1 MNCPSRTD
9 EIPGSDGR
17 NQNPPALA
25 GDLTTR
31 QDLNGIANL
40 RVQRHHE
47 SDPDADRM
55 DDANNRENSCPVE
68 PFGAKGTS
76 FSGGSK
82 CRKDV
87 SKDHGSKE
95 DMLPGAPARIGPR
108 QLSLGRLRSYGVQG
122 WKVVRKFGR
131 FVGPGFMISVAYIDP
146 GNYSTDVAAG
156 ASTRFQLLFIVIMSN
171 VFAIFLQS
179 LAIRLGTIT
188 GLNLA
193 EHCREHLPKWLNL
206 VLYLLAEAAIIATDI
221 AEVLSLSSSFIL
233 CDRRLL
239 IELAGHRFS
248 HCLKLT
254 LQDPPS
260 RRMCPHSG
268 RCPYYSHL
276 L

>member
-9 EIPGSDGR
+9 EVPGGDGR
-17 NQNPPALA
+17 NQNPPSLA

-55 DDANNRENSCPVE
+55 EDVNNREDSCPVE
-68 PFGAKGTS
+68 PFGEKGTS
-76 FSGGSK
+76 SLGGTK
-82 CRKDV
+82 CTKDM
-87 SKDHGSKE
+87 SKDHGAAA
-95 DMLPGAPARIGPR
+95 DMLPGAPARVVPR
-108 QLSLGRLRSYGVQG
+108 QHSLGRIESYAVQG
-122 WKVVRKFGR
+122 WKVVRKYGR

-156 ASTRFQLLFIVIMSN
+156 ASTRFKLLFIVLMSN
-171 VFAIFLQS
+171 VIAIFLQS

-206 VLYLLAEAAIIATDI
+206 VLYVLAEAAIIATDI
-221 AEVLSLSSSFIL
+221 AEVLSLSQSFIV
-233 CDRRLL
+233 
-239 IELAGHRFS
+239 
-248 HCLKLT
+248 
-254 LQDPPS
+254 
-260 RRMCPHSG
+260 
-268 RCPYYSHL
+268 
-276 L
+276 

>member
-9 EIPGSDGR
+9 EVPGGDGR
-17 NQNPPALA
+17 NQNPPSLA

-47 SDPDADRM
+47 SDPNADRM
-55 DDANNRENSCPVE
+55 EVVNNREDSCPVE
-68 PFGAKGTS
+68 PFSEKGTS
-76 FSGGSK
+76 SSSGSK
-82 CRKDV
+82 RMKNT
-87 SKDHGSKE
+87 SKDHGSTE
-95 DMLPGAPARIGPR
+95 DMLPGAPDRIVPRLHPLGRIG
-108 QLSLGRLRSYGVQG
+108 SYGVQA

-156 ASTRFQLLFIVIMSN
+156 ASTRFKLLFIVLMSN
-171 VFAIFLQS
+171 VIAIFLQS

-193 EHCREHLPKWLNL
+193 EHCRQHLPKWLNL

-221 AEVLSLSSSFIL
+221 AEVLSLSQSFIV
-233 CDRRLL
+233 
-239 IELAGHRFS
+239 
-248 HCLKLT
+248 
-254 LQDPPS
+254 
-260 RRMCPHSG
+260 
-268 RCPYYSHL
+268 
-276 L
+276 